1 MTEIKQTMAE
11 VQAEARRCLY
21 CVDPPCQQGCPA
33 GVDVAQFIRHLRY
46 ADVKSAKRV
55 IKTAN
60 PLGGIC
66 GTLCPSENLCQ
77 KNCTMNYCG
86 EPIRIRDL
94 QKFACANAAFAP
106 ELAPASGKK
115 AAVVGAGPAG
125 LGCAAML
132 ARMGHEVDVFEKD
145 ACAAGVVAREI
156 PDERIDPAV
165 VENDLAELAC
175 DRIHF
180 HYGTPISAEKLEE
193 LSKQYAAVFVGA
205 GLSEDRMSGVEI
217 GEGAPVVG
225 CSRYLSELKR
235 DKAKTVSGTV
245 LVVGGGDSAID
256 AVCASLDAGAE
267 KAVLAYRRSRNEMPA
282 CDEEFFAAAG
292 KGVELMYMVS
302 PVAIAKTADGGAEVT
317 FVRNRLV
324 ERPGEARKGFEA
336 VPGSEFTM
344 KVDQVVFAIGKKA
357 NMGLVS
363 GQADPDTLRVAGTNC
378 FVGGDWLNGGATVV
392 KAVAE
397 GKRAAAA
404 MDALMK

>member
-21 CVDPPCQQGCPA
+21 CVDAPCQQGCPA

-86 EPIRIRDL
+86 APIHIRDL
-94 QKFACANAAFAP
+94 QKFACANAAYTP

-132 ARMGHEVDVFEKD
+132 ARLGHEVDVFEKD
-145 ACAAGVVAREI
+145 AAAAGVVAREI
-156 PDERIDPAV
+156 PAERIDAAV
-165 VENDLAELAC
+165 VENDLAELSC
-175 DRIHF
+175 ERIHF
-180 HYGTPISAEKLEE
+180 HYNTPVTPQKLEE
-193 LSKQYAAVFVGA
+193 LKQEYAAVFVGA
-205 GLSEDRMSGVEI
+205 GLAQDRMSGVDI
-217 GEGAPVVG
+217 AEGAPVVG
-225 CSRYLSELKR
+225 CSQYLADLKSGKT
-235 DKAKTVSGTV
+235 KAVSGTV

-256 AVCASLDAGAE
+256 AVCASLEAGAE
-267 KAVLAYRRSRNEMPA
+267 KAVLAYRRSRAEMPA
-282 CDEEFFAAAG
+282 CDEEFFAAAD

-302 PVAIAKTADGGAEVT
+302 PVAIAKTADDGAAVT

-324 ERPGEARKGFEA
+324 EKPGEARRGFEA
-336 VPGSEFTM
+336 VPGSEFTLN
-344 KVDQVVFAIGKKA
+344 VAQVVFAIGKKA
-357 NMGLVS
+357 DAALVA
-363 GQADPDTLRVAGTNC
+363 GTPDKDTLRVAGTNC